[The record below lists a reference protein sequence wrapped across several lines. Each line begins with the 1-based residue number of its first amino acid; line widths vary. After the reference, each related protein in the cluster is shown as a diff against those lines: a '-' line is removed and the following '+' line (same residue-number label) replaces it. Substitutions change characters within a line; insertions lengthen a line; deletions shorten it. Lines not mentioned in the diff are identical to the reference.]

1 MPSKSKQQQK
11 FMGMVHA
18 LKKGDIEPSSVSK
31 SVKDAAKSM
40 SKKDTKD
47 FASTKHKNLPL
58 KVKQEIL
65 NKLKEYAN
73 KMGRD
78 HLGGDDYTS
87 KKKGGLRDF
96 DGYDNVDYNKNMPM
110 DEKMDKRQ
118 VGESVNEDKFY
129 NTRVQYT
136 DPKSKKKFVGDV
148 VRKDGDEYK
157 VNLGKDGRFEKYILA
172 KAKDLKIVSK
182 SKKRTYE
189 SVNEGISVFDERH
202 FGKKGIIIMIDD
214 NGKKVSAIFKDKKN
228 ADKFNRNKPS
238 DIKKLLQLAKK
249 TKYPKAI
256 DESVNEGKKRFKR
269 QDGIGKAKYT
279 ISFHDGRKK
288 HKDGSD
294 FFDIKIFKNKKD
306 LSNFVGTLV
315 KKGYKLTNE
324 SVNEVGK
331 GSNWAEKYVNDTNL
345 YKKLNW
351 YIKMGKGAEKKI
363 KGKEFVIMSDGS
375 ALIWNTKTSDWE
387 LYKPKRIDK
396 KTGKPTYESVN
407 EILVIVDKFDKRK
420 QDYDKVYYQDGGKR
434 PGDGDINKAQKEF
447 AKLSKKHKGLTLIS
461 VDRNSKMYDVNES
474 VNERINPKFYD
485 ARVQYIDPKS
495 KKKFV
500 GDVVRYDNGEYK
512 VNLGKDG
519 RFEKYILAK
528 EKDLKIV
535 SKSKKKT
542 FESVNEGK
550 YNYKA
555 DALTAYFKG
564 KIDAK
569 ELDKIA
575 RDDFKSGIATKK
587 ELSNFLSNKFT
598 QDVMS
603 DTYGIP
609 AGTLIKRVRGLM
621 KFAEGKDDGVPQGY
635 NPMVEDK
642 KQIKDLVKKVK
653 HEKLFYDVLDTM
665 EKKYGKRKY
674 RIWLEKSLKDF
685 GINPKH
691 YDYRTN
697 AAAEEK
703 LFQLGK

>member
-87 KKKGGLRDF
+87 KKKGGLRDN

-351 YIKMGKGAEKKI
+351 YIKMGKGTEKKI

-461 VDRNSKMYDVNES
+461 VGRNSKMYDVNES
-474 VNERINPKFYD
+474 VNEGMFSMIDQIRQDSKDVRDFVKNVFKDKEFRKMKDDKEFIKYLKSIYEGTNESKGVPQNYMQGRTSDYHTALRGKNRDYSGGTNFKKKDHGQPDIENEDEDQETNQLSNKQTHVKSDKLKVSEEMDNLSSSERLELYKLYSKAMKAMPGSPNQKKLKVLINKLRKKASLKPLPEYGQRLDLSFIEDEEAKLKGT
-485 ARVQYIDPKS
+485 PKS
-495 KKKFV
+495 K
-500 GDVVRYDNGEYK
+500 D
-512 VNLGKDG
+512 
-519 RFEKYILAK
+519 
-528 EKDLKIV
+528 
-535 SKSKKKT
+535 T
-542 FESVNEGK
+542 
-550 YNYKA
+550 
-555 DALTAYFKG
+555 
-564 KIDAK
+564 IDRNM
-569 ELDKIA
+569 D
-575 RDDFKSGIATKK
+575 
-587 ELSNFLSNKFT
+587 
-598 QDVMS
+598 
-603 DTYGIP
+603 
-609 AGTLIKRVRGLM
+609 
-621 KFAEGKDDGVPQGY
+621 
-635 NPMVEDK
+635 
-642 KQIKDLVKKVK
+642 
-653 HEKLFYDVLDTM
+653 
-665 EKKYGKRKY
+665 
-674 RIWLEKSLKDF
+674 
-685 GINPKH
+685 
-691 YDYRTN
+691 
-697 AAAEEK
+697 
-703 LFQLGK
+703 

>member
-1 MPSKSKQQQK
+1 MLINERFKSPNKEFEKVFNLFRKKDYFDEKSQVKKKQEE
-11 FMGMVHA
+11 FVRF
-18 LKKGDIEPSSVSK
+18 LKKGDPMATKVFKQNKEDMKFSLSFIEDMV
-31 SVKDAAKSM
+31 M
-40 SKKDTKD
+40 
-47 FASTKHKNLPL
+47 
-58 KVKQEIL
+58 
-65 NKLKEYAN
+65 
-73 KMGRD
+73 
-78 HLGGDDYTS
+78 
-87 KKKGGLRDF
+87 
-96 DGYDNVDYNKNMPM
+96 DYNKKNHF
-110 DEKMDKRQ
+110 EAFQIFSKA
-118 VGESVNEDKFY
+118 VNNVEMKDSKSAENSGKFI
-129 NTRVQYT
+129 
-136 DPKSKKKFVGDV
+136 KSKIHNNSQKYSLAIYSAIRKQKFNNYKDV
-148 VRKDGDEYK
+148 HKDVDE
-157 VNLGKDGRFEKYILA
+157 LI
-172 KAKDLKIVSK
+172 SK
-182 SKKRTYE
+182 
-189 SVNEGISVFDERH
+189 NEGFSSDAQRKAAFANGYEEK
-202 FGKKGIIIMIDD
+202 GKK
-214 NGKKVSAIFKDKKN
+214 
-228 ADKFNRNKPS
+228 
-238 DIKKLLQLAKK
+238 
-249 TKYPKAI
+249 
-256 DESVNEGKKRFKR
+256 NEGKKRFKR

-279 ISFHDGRKK
+279 ISYHDGKKK

-306 LSNFVGTLV
+306 LSDFVGTLA
-315 KKGYKLTNE
+315 KQGYKLT
-324 SVNEVGK
+324 
-331 GSNWAEKYVNDTNL
+331 
-345 YKKLNW
+345 
-351 YIKMGKGAEKKI
+351 
-363 KGKEFVIMSDGS
+363 
-375 ALIWNTKTSDWE
+375 
-387 LYKPKRIDK
+387 R
-396 KTGKPTYESVN
+396 ESVN

-474 VNERINPKFYD
+474 VNE
-485 ARVQYIDPKS
+485 
-495 KKKFV
+495 
-500 GDVVRYDNGEYK
+500 
-512 VNLGKDG
+512 
-519 RFEKYILAK
+519 
-528 EKDLKIV
+528 
-535 SKSKKKT
+535 
-542 FESVNEGK
+542 GK

-569 ELDKIA
+569 ELDRIA

-653 HEKLFYDVLDTM
+653 FEKIFYDVLDTM

>member
-1 MPSKSKQQQK
+1 MLINERFKSPNKEFEKVFNLFRKKDYFDEKSQVKRKQEE
-11 FMGMVHA
+11 FVRF
-18 LKKGDIEPSSVSK
+18 LKKGDPMATKVFKQNKENMKSSLSFIEDMV
-31 SVKDAAKSM
+31 M
-40 SKKDTKD
+40 
-47 FASTKHKNLPL
+47 
-58 KVKQEIL
+58 
-65 NKLKEYAN
+65 
-73 KMGRD
+73 
-78 HLGGDDYTS
+78 
-87 KKKGGLRDF
+87 
-96 DGYDNVDYNKNMPM
+96 DYNKKNHFEAFKIFSTAVNDVEMK
-110 DEKMDKRQ
+110 DSKSAEKS
-118 VGESVNEDKFY
+118 GNFI
-129 NTRVQYT
+129 
-136 DPKSKKKFVGDV
+136 KSKIHNNSQKYSLAIYSAIRKQKFNNYKDV
-148 VRKDGDEYK
+148 HKDVDE
-157 VNLGKDGRFEKYILA
+157 LI
-172 KAKDLKIVSK
+172 SK
-182 SKKRTYE
+182 
-189 SVNEGISVFDERH
+189 NEGFSSDAQRKAAFANGYEEK
-202 FGKKGIIIMIDD
+202 GKK
-214 NGKKVSAIFKDKKN
+214 
-228 ADKFNRNKPS
+228 
-238 DIKKLLQLAKK
+238 
-249 TKYPKAI
+249 
-256 DESVNEGKKRFKR
+256 NEGKKRFKR

-279 ISFHDGRKK
+279 ISYHDGKKK

-306 LSNFVGTLV
+306 LSDFVGTLA
-315 KKGYKLTNE
+315 KQGYKLT
-324 SVNEVGK
+324 
-331 GSNWAEKYVNDTNL
+331 
-345 YKKLNW
+345 
-351 YIKMGKGAEKKI
+351 
-363 KGKEFVIMSDGS
+363 
-375 ALIWNTKTSDWE
+375 
-387 LYKPKRIDK
+387 R
-396 KTGKPTYESVN
+396 ESVN

-461 VDRNSKMYDVNES
+461 VGRNSKMYDVN
-474 VNERINPKFYD
+474 
-485 ARVQYIDPKS
+485 
-495 KKKFV
+495 
-500 GDVVRYDNGEYK
+500 
-512 VNLGKDG
+512 
-519 RFEKYILAK
+519 
-528 EKDLKIV
+528 
-535 SKSKKKT
+535 
-542 FESVNEGK
+542 ESVNEGK

-569 ELDKIA
+569 ELDRIA

-653 HEKLFYDVLDTM
+653 FEKIFYDVLDTM

>member
-1 MPSKSKQQQK
+1 MEKMLINERFKSPNKEFEKVFNLFRKKDYFDEKSQVKRKQEE
-11 FMGMVHA
+11 FVRF
-18 LKKGDIEPSSVSK
+18 LKKGDPMATKVFKQNKENMKSSLSFIEDMV
-31 SVKDAAKSM
+31 M
-40 SKKDTKD
+40 
-47 FASTKHKNLPL
+47 
-58 KVKQEIL
+58 
-65 NKLKEYAN
+65 
-73 KMGRD
+73 
-78 HLGGDDYTS
+78 
-87 KKKGGLRDF
+87 
-96 DGYDNVDYNKNMPM
+96 DYNKKNHFEAFKIFSTAVNDVEMK
-110 DEKMDKRQ
+110 DSKSAEKS
-118 VGESVNEDKFY
+118 GNFI
-129 NTRVQYT
+129 
-136 DPKSKKKFVGDV
+136 KSKIHNNSQKYSLAIYSAIRKQKFNNYKDV
-148 VRKDGDEYK
+148 HKDVDE
-157 VNLGKDGRFEKYILA
+157 LI
-172 KAKDLKIVSK
+172 SK
-182 SKKRTYE
+182 
-189 SVNEGISVFDERH
+189 NEGFSSDAQRKAAFANGYEEK
-202 FGKKGIIIMIDD
+202 GKK
-214 NGKKVSAIFKDKKN
+214 
-228 ADKFNRNKPS
+228 
-238 DIKKLLQLAKK
+238 
-249 TKYPKAI
+249 
-256 DESVNEGKKRFKR
+256 NEGKKRFKR

-279 ISFHDGRKK
+279 ISYHDGKKK

-306 LSNFVGTLV
+306 LSDFVGTLA
-315 KKGYKLTNE
+315 KQGYKLT
-324 SVNEVGK
+324 
-331 GSNWAEKYVNDTNL
+331 
-345 YKKLNW
+345 
-351 YIKMGKGAEKKI
+351 
-363 KGKEFVIMSDGS
+363 
-375 ALIWNTKTSDWE
+375 
-387 LYKPKRIDK
+387 R
-396 KTGKPTYESVN
+396 ESVN

-434 PGDGDINKAQKEF
+434 PGDGDINKAQKQF

-474 VNERINPKFYD
+474 VNE
-485 ARVQYIDPKS
+485 
-495 KKKFV
+495 
-500 GDVVRYDNGEYK
+500 
-512 VNLGKDG
+512 
-519 RFEKYILAK
+519 
-528 EKDLKIV
+528 
-535 SKSKKKT
+535 
-542 FESVNEGK
+542 GK

-569 ELDKIA
+569 ELDRIA

-653 HEKLFYDVLDTM
+653 FEKIFYDVLDTM